1 MKQYAILKDAIR
13 NENFG
18 IVVKSDEATKFFG
31 FTEHGA
37 EWSKW
42 ANSVKSAESV
52 LPDGITV
59 GEFKTL
65 TEDILVKFD
74 IDSSDI
80 EVKSEVLTESRRFNK
95 FVESK
100 SLNSASKLVSISD
113 SPIRACGIHHQTA
126 INFKARLFRGEQTRG
141 ELALKSRFGQ
151 LAFNHEISRFNPR
164 PNSETKSIEFANIRK
179 KINSGAER
187 RFGQQIVKSINNS
200 ISEVKVQDD
209 WMKRRGK
216 VGINTS
222 EIIDFHEKGL
232 GRAIGRATSFGGRG
246 RGRGRGGMG
255 GNASRFIA
263 GVSDPG
269 KRRDVDGDGMI
280 FDGTWREMPDPTRFN
295 PNTRLPNRMPG
306 GGAQRPYRPG
316 QDTGAPAMVDDIPGK
331 ESDSLLREL
340 NDIDSDINPFN
351 GKPRQNKERAAAI
364 RQELRKR
371 GFSNRDIAKG
381 REERQRGFGG
391 LMVGQR
397 PLDEDTQRRLDEVFP
412 SRRGLASQRGDK
424 KPNVTPKDKPTEKPK
439 DPSKMTKEEI
449 DDLLYDLRT
458 DWKQRKRS
466 MEADLMEDMFYW
478 EDEEIAKRFMDE
490 YGMTKREA
498 MKEVDNWRDLYDE
511 YTQAQMDYDE
521 RRAELL
527 DAKEKAPFADDVE
540 ETGQEPPRGLASRT
554 AGRRSIVNRQGLL
567 LPEIPDFTPEDMEKF
582 RESAREAAARRAEV
596 VARQQGNKVPSGEE
610 VGDNIIDELLDR
622 ADGANDGITPLLEK
636 LKKNK
641 LSDDEKSDL
650 LEMLND
656 EFKNGDLAG
665 DQRLNKLI
673 KKIKKQK
680 QSDGGQGGP
689 DLQGLRDQ
697 FGSRGLSSR
706 QRRDIQKFGRAFS
719 PGTDPSNREVIDELL
734 ESAEGANDPITNKL
748 QKLKLWPR
756 LDDNEKADILED
768 LTNEYNNGELA
779 GDDRLKKL
787 IDDLSDSGNATI
799 FPDLSSSRY
808 DAGYTPE
815 AEREFLDS
823 VIEELSQDGGP
834 FESGFTNEDS
844 EALMN
849 AFREPGDSPRGLASR
864 RDSKPA
870 SAAKKIMSR
879 NFESSE
885 SGGAD
890 LDSGIRQVAQSLGMD
905 KEAEDKLSK
914 LIYDIAEPRTVSRPE
929 DSNESIDKITKDKTQ
944 REVLKA
950 AVDEF
955 TNLTNPERITSP
967 DAAKRIIRDAF
978 SSTQS
983 GGADLDS
990 GIRGVARGL
999 GLDFDAQNEL
1009 SSLVYDIAESKPRAV
1024 KKIDSL
1030 PDELTDDDAKS
1041 EILKES
1047 LREFSKLSS
1056 SAPSG
1061 LASRRNDVETYGTLP
1076 SSMGGRETDREKE
1089 MRELSESLRAETQRV
1104 MQQLDATGIRDE
1116 FVYGRNTSRQSE
1128 IADRV
1133 RRAVENMPDSARRQL
1148 NAVPQNMSSRRATA
1162 TTERAAAPRGLSSD
1176 RPKPKVK
1183 KKTSNAVPGVDAV
1196 DEKDGRFW
1204 STLTPEEQ
1212 QKAQAALENH
1222 KLEMEKKLKGRYATW
1237 WRGQVRGAQ
1246 KQGVRGGR
1254 FAPRDEDDSL
1264 NFGDI
1269 TEMQRQLDIAIANGT
1284 VSSVAVDKEGKPI
1297 INKDGTPK
1305 QSMAD
1310 VYQKEIDTL
1319 SVLLNM
1325 EKAKDYSKLEHLHP
1339 IQKKI
1344 VLEAIG
1350 KKGGDKEFKGGTK
1363 STYFGRGGGVTR
1375 TAADVTA
1382 AAEAAKDKKK
1392 GDAGTIKFR
1401 QRILRVNPERAR
1413 RRELRKNRVKN
1424 KPGRRGE
1431 ILDPTLAAK
1440 QKKLRAQARIRGIK
1454 SKFKGKRDAAK
1465 LTKQVEGQRAELHPL
1480 TFNQDGSITMTP
1492 AFPDMLAFLSGSLH
1506 ANKRKGEKAEQ
1517 RVFDRLLADLWENT
1531 GFAQKPILIR
1541 PEEIDELIKAGWQ
1554 PIVRGTGGE
1563 KVNSE
1568 GYVEQFL
1575 TSEGRFIPGQGAR
1588 AYGVGEY
1595 FTFPGE
1601 SRWDSGYTG
1610 GENAR
1615 HTILALV
1622 PPTANIV
1629 SQMELSSEVSK
1640 LKQHLDKVNARVG
1653 EVGGRDAAAAMSTP
1667 ELVKELREAV
1677 GDMSDDTRASQIIK
1691 GMIDML
1697 EEKDNAGEDTSQLR
1711 GQVVDGLDY
1720 MKRIVDHNDI
1730 GHVAPM
1736 LGVDGHEPGA
1746 DSGVF
1751 LLHNRGAVAA
1761 VQRPLTR
1768 KEGKELG
1775 QFKKSIW
1782 KSWGRDK
1789 VTSPMPESAPSAPS
1803 APKAPKASKPA
1814 TTKASSKVDVSGWK
1828 KIGGQRGSNPGGTF
1842 TDSAGVEHYIKT
1854 PSTPLH
1860 AENESLASTLY
1871 NMLGVNAAD
1880 VQVGDDNGQVKTVSK
1895 IVQGARSAT
1904 SSDKKQMQSAFVA
1917 DAWLGNWDAVLND
1930 NTLIDSSG
1938 KPVKIDVG
1946 GSMLFRAR
1954 GGAKGA
1960 QFGDTVGEIDT
1971 LRQRNSVYADITDA
1985 QIKEQVKALKS
1996 VSADMIKAQV
2006 KAILTDSAQATKLAD
2021 TLIARRQDLINRY
2034 G

>member
-31 FTEHGA
+31 FTEHGS

-59 GEFKTL
+59 GEFKSL

-74 IDSSDI
+74 IDSSEI

-113 SPIRACGIHHQTA
+113 SPISACGIHHQTA

-232 GRAIGRATSFGGRG
+232 GRAIGRAAFSGRG
-246 RGRGRGGMG
+246 RGRGMG
-255 GNASRFIA
+255 RDASRFIS
-263 GVSDPG
+263 GVLDPS
-269 KRRDVDGDGMI
+269 KRRDIDGDGMI

-316 QDTGAPAMVDDIPGK
+316 QDTGAPSTSLQDSFNPKNMTDEELIRALSVRPSGLIGDNVPGLFRP
-331 ESDSLLREL
+331 ESEFRAE
-340 NDIDSDINPFN
+340 
-351 GKPRQNKERAAAI
+351 ERAS
-364 RQELRKR
+364 RDFNERMRSELRNR
-371 GFSNRDIAKG
+371 GMSG
-381 REERQRGFGG
+381 REINNRTQLG
-391 LMVGQR
+391 LR
-397 PLDEDTQRRLDEVFP
+397 
-412 SRRGLASQRGDK
+412 SQRDNT
-424 KPNVTPKDKPTEKPK
+424 KPNATPTSKPKEKPK

-449 DDLLYDLRT
+449 DDLLYDLRE

-466 MEADLMEDMFYW
+466 MEADLGEDMFYW
-478 EDEEIAKRFMDE
+478 EDEEIAKRFMDD

-498 MKEVDNWRDLYDE
+498 AKAVDEYRDLYDE
-511 YTQAQMDYDE
+511 YTEAQMEYDE

-540 ETGQEPPRGLASRT
+540 ETGGEPQQMRGL
-554 AGRRSIVNRQGLL
+554 RSAK
-567 LPEIPDFTPEDMEKF
+567 D
-582 RESAREAAARRAEV
+582 
-596 VARQQGNKVPSGEE
+596 E

-641 LSDDEKSDL
+641 LSDNEKSDL

-665 DQRLNKLI
+665 DERLDKLI

-680 QSDGGQGGP
+680 QSDGGLVEP

-706 QRRDIQKFGRAFS
+706 QQRDIQKFGRAFS

-734 ESAEGANDPITNKL
+734 ESAEGANDPITDKL
-748 QKLKLWPR
+748 RKLKLWPR

-779 GDDRLKKL
+779 DDDRLKKL

-834 FESGFTNEDS
+834 FESGFTNEDA

-870 SAAKKIMSR
+870 STAKKIMSR

-929 DSNESIDKITKDKTQ
+929 TSDEAIDKITKDKTQ

-950 AVDEF
+950 AVNEF

-999 GLDFDAQNEL
+999 GLESDAQNEL
-1009 SSLVYDIAESKPRAV
+1009 SSLVYDIAQSKPKAI

-1041 EILKES
+1041 EILKEA
-1047 LREFSKLSS
+1047 LREFNKFTR

-1061 LASRRNDVETYGTLP
+1061 LASRRNDVETFGTLP

-1089 MRELSESLRAETQRV
+1089 LRKLSESLRDETQRV
-1104 MQQLDATGIRDE
+1104 MQQLDAAGIRDGQI
-1116 FVYGRNTSRQSE
+1116 GRNTSRQSE

-1133 RRAVENMPDSARRQL
+1133 RRAIENMPDSARRQL

-1162 TTERAAAPRGLSSD
+1162 TTERAAAPRGLASD

-1212 QKAQAALENH
+1212 QKAQAALEKH

-1269 TEMQRQLDIAIANGT
+1269 TEMQRQLDIAIANGS
-1284 VSSVAVDKEGKPI
+1284 VSSVAVDKEGKPK
-1297 INKDGTPK
+1297 INKDGTPA

-1339 IQKKI
+1339 IQKKV

-1350 KKGGDKEFKGGTK
+1350 KKGGDKEFKGSTK
-1363 STYFGRGGGVTR
+1363 SSYFGRAGGVTR
-1375 TAADVTA
+1375 TAADATA

-1413 RRELRKNRVKN
+1413 RRELRKNRISN

-1440 QKKLRAQARIRGIK
+1440 QKKLRAQAKIRGIK

-1506 ANKRKGEKAEQ
+1506 ANKKKGEKAEQ

-1531 GFAQKPILIR
+1531 GFAQKPVLIR

-1629 SQMELSSEVSK
+1629 SQSELGSEVRK
-1640 LKQHLDKVNARVG
+1640 LKDHLSKINERIG

-1677 GDMSDDTRASQIIK
+1677 GDASDDTRASQIIK

-1697 EEKDNAGEDTSQLR
+1697 EEKDNAGEDTAQLR

-1736 LGVDGHEPGA
+1736 LGVDGHEPDG

-1775 QFKKSIW
+1775 QFKKSLW

-1789 VTSPMPESAPSAPS
+1789 VTSPMPESAPAAPKTPK

-1814 TTKASSKVDVSGWK
+1814 TTNAYSKVDVSGWK
-1828 KIGGQRGSNPGGTF
+1828 KVGGQRGSNPGGTF

-1985 QIKEQVKALKS
+1985 QIREQVKALKS

>member
-74 IDSSDI
+74 IDSS
-80 EVKSEVLTESRRFNK
+80 EVEIKSEVLTESRRFNK

-100 SLNSASKLVSISD
+100 SLNSASRLVSISD
-113 SPIRACGIHHQTA
+113 TPLRACGVHNFTA
-126 INFKARLFRGEQTRG
+126 INFKARLFRGEQARG

-164 PNSETKSIEFANIRK
+164 PNSETKNIEFANIRK

-200 ISEVKVQDD
+200 ISEVRVEDD
-209 WMKRRGK
+209 WTKRRGK
-216 VGINTS
+216 VGINTA
-222 EIIDFHEKGL
+222 EIFEFHEKGL

-246 RGRGRGGMG
+246 RGMGRD
-255 GNASRFIA
+255 ASRFIS
-263 GVSDPG
+263 GVLDPS

-280 FDGTWREMPDPTRFN
+280 FDGTWREMPDPTRFK
-295 PNTRLPNRMPG
+295 PGARVPNRMPG
-306 GGAQRPYRPG
+306 VASQRPFRPG
-316 QDTGAPAMVDDIPGK
+316 QDTGAPSTSFADMFNPK
-331 ESDSLLREL
+331 NMSDEELLREL
-340 NDIDSDINPFN
+340 ERGSGGIGTGWGIDSF
-351 GKPRQNKERAAAI
+351 GRRTEEQRRAERTRLEDVRA
-364 RQELRKR
+364 ELRNR
-371 GFSNRDIAKG
+371 GMSG
-381 REERQRGFGG
+381 REINNRTQLG
-391 LMVGQR
+391 LR
-397 PLDEDTQRRLDEVFP
+397 
-412 SRRGLASQRGDK
+412 SQRGDK
-424 KPNVTPKDKPTEKPK
+424 KPNVTPKDKPK

-449 DDLLYDLRT
+449 DDLLYDLRE
-458 DWKQRKRS
+458 DWKQRKRT

-498 MKEVDNWRDLYDE
+498 AKAVDDWRDLYDE

-527 DAKEKAPFADDVE
+527 DAKEKAPFEDDVPE
-540 ETGQEPPRGLASRT
+540 SGQEPSRARGLASRRG
-554 AGRRSIVNRQGLL
+554 GRERQSIGNRRGQL
-567 LPEIPDFTPEDMEKF
+567 LPELPDFTDEDFEKM

-610 VGDNIIDELLDR
+610 FGDNIIDELLDR
-622 ADGANDGITPLLEK
+622 ADGANDGITPLLQK
-636 LKKNK
+636 LKKNN
-641 LSDDEKSDL
+641 LSDEEKSDL

-656 EFKNGDLAG
+656 EFNNGDLAG
-665 DQRLNKLI
+665 DERLDKLI
-673 KKIKKQK
+673 KKIKKKK
-680 QSDGGQGGP
+680 QSDSGLVEP
-689 DLQGLRDQ
+689 DLQGLREQ
-697 FGSRGLSSR
+697 FGSRGLGSSNEN
-706 QRRDIQKFGRAFS
+706 S
-719 PGTDPSNREVIDELL
+719 EVIDELL
-734 ESAEGANDPITNKL
+734 DSASGANDSITPKL
-748 QKLKLWPR
+748 QKLRIWPR
-756 LDDNEKADILED
+756 LDDNEKADIIEE

-779 GDDRLKKL
+779 DDPRLKKL
-787 IDDLSDSGNATI
+787 IDDLKG
-799 FPDLSSSRY
+799 
-808 DAGYTPE
+808 GG
-815 AEREFLDS
+815 
-823 VIEELSQDGGP
+823 DG
-834 FESGFTNEDS
+834 
-844 EALMN
+844 
-849 AFREPGDSPRGLASR
+849 PRGLASR
-864 RDSKPA
+864 RDRMPA
-870 SAAKKIMSR
+870 DVAKQIMSR
-879 NFESSE
+879 NYDSTEA
-885 SGGAD
+885 GGAD
-890 LDSGIRQVAQSLGMD
+890 LDSGIRQVSQWLGLD
-905 KEAEDKLSK
+905 EDAEDKLSK

-929 DSNESIDKITKDKTQ
+929 TSDESIDKITNNKTH

-950 AVDEF
+950 AVNEF

-967 DAAKRIIRDAF
+967 DAAKRIIRDGLN
-978 SSTQS
+978 STQS

-1009 SSLVYDIAESKPRAV
+1009 SSLVYDIAESKPRAIR
-1024 KKIDSL
+1024 KIDSL

-1041 EILKES
+1041 EILKEA
-1047 LREFSKLSS
+1047 LREFNKEMR

-1061 LASRRNDVETYGTLP
+1061 LASRR
-1076 SSMGGRETDREKE
+1076 SSGQVSFPRREGIDKNSPNYLDGRG
-1089 MRELSESLRAETQRV
+1089 MREAEERANRIRDSLGLRDLNERTQR
-1104 MQQLDATGIRDE
+1104 QLEAAGIRDGRI
-1116 FVYGRNTSRQSE
+1116 GRNTSRQSE
-1128 IADRV
+1128 IEDRV
-1133 RRAVENMPDSARRQL
+1133 RRAIENMPDSARRQR

-1162 TTERAAAPRGLSSD
+1162 TTERAAAPRGLASD

-1183 KKTSNAVPGVDAV
+1183 KKTSNAVPGVDAI

-1212 QKAQAALENH
+1212 QKAQAALEKH
-1222 KLEMEKKLKGRYATW
+1222 KLDMEKKLKERYASW
-1237 WRGQVRGAQ
+1237 WRGQVRGAL

-1269 TEMQRQLDIAIANGT
+1269 TEMQRQLDIAIANGS
-1284 VSSVAVDKEGKPI
+1284 VPSVAVDKDGKPKV
-1297 INKDGTPK
+1297 NKDGTLA
-1305 QSMAD
+1305 QSQAD

-1339 IQKKI
+1339 AQKRI

-1350 KKGGDKEFKGGTK
+1350 KKGGDKEFKGTTK
-1363 STYFGRGGGVTR
+1363 STYFGRAGGITR
-1375 TAADVTA
+1375 TAADLTE
-1382 AAEAAKDKKK
+1382 AEAVKDKKK
-1392 GDAGTIKFR
+1392 RDASTIKFR

-1413 RRELRKNRVKN
+1413 RRELRKNRVSN

-1465 LTKQVEGQRAELHPL
+1465 VTKQIEGQRSELHPL
-1480 TFNQDGSITMTP
+1480 TFNPDGSITMTP

-1506 ANKRKGEKAEQ
+1506 ANKKKGEKAEQ
-1517 RVFDRLLADLWENT
+1517 KVFDRLLADLWENT

-1541 PEEIDELIKAGWQ
+1541 PEEVDELIKAGWQ

-1629 SQMELSSEVSK
+1629 SQSELNGEVRK
-1640 LKQHLDKVNARVG
+1640 LKDHLDKISERVG
-1653 EVGGRDAAAAMSTP
+1653 ELGGRDGASKMGTP
-1667 ELVKELREAV
+1667 ELVKELREAA

-1691 GMIDML
+1691 GMLDLL
-1697 EEKDNAGEDTSQLR
+1697 EQKDNAGEDTSQLR

-1720 MKRIVDHNDI
+1720 MERLAKRNDI
-1730 GHVAPM
+1730 GHIAPL
-1736 LGVDGHEPGA
+1736 LGVDAHEPDG

-1775 QFKKSIW
+1775 QFKKSLW

-1789 VTSPMPESAPSAPS
+1789 VTSPMPESAPAAPKTPK

-1814 TTKASSKVDVSGWK
+1814 SPASSSGKVDVSGWTK
-1828 KIGGQRGSNPGGTF
+1828 VGGQRGSNAGGTF
-1842 TDSAGVEHYIKT
+1842 KDQSGVEHYVKT
-1854 PSTPLH
+1854 PDTPLH
-1860 AENESLASTLY
+1860 AENESLASAMYKLA
-1871 NMLGVNAAD
+1871 GVGAAD

-1895 IVQGARSAT
+1895 IVQGVRSAT
-1904 SSDKKQMQSAFVA
+1904 ARDKKAMQSAFVA
-1917 DAWLGNWDAVLND
+1917 DAWLANWDAVLNE

-1938 KPVKIDVG
+1938 NPVKIDVG

-1960 QFGDTVGEIDT
+1960 QFGNSVGEIDT

-1996 VSADMIKAQV
+1996 ITANQIKAQV
-2006 KAILTDSAQATKLAD
+2006 DAIISDSAQAKKLAD
-2021 TLIARRQDLINRY
+2021 TLIARRQDLIDRY

>member
-31 FTEHGA
+31 FTEHGT

-59 GEFKTL
+59 GEFKNL
-65 TEDILVKFD
+65 TEDILAKFD
-74 IDSSDI
+74 IDSTEV

-113 SPIRACGIHHQTA
+113 TRLSDCGVHNFTA
-126 INFKARLFRGEQTRG
+126 VNFKARLFRGEQVRG

-200 ISEVKVQDD
+200 ISEVKVEDD

-216 VGINTS
+216 VGVNTA
-222 EIIDFHEKGL
+222 EIIEFHEKGL
-232 GRAIGRATSFGGRG
+232 GRAIGRAIFGRRG
-246 RGRGRGGMG
+246 RGRGMG
-255 GNASRFIA
+255 GNASRFIS
-263 GVSDPG
+263 GVLDPS

-280 FDGTWREMPDPTRFN
+280 FDGTWREMPDPTRFKPGARVPN
-295 PNTRLPNRMPG
+295 RTPGMGGDIFNTRKPW
-306 GGAQRPYRPG
+306 RPG
-316 QDTGAPAMVDDIPGK
+316 QDTGAPAIVDDIPGM
-331 ESDSLLREL
+331 DDNSL
-340 NDIDSDINPFN
+340 IDEFNYLENRIYPIN
-351 GKPRQNKERAAAI
+351 GDVTTPRQDKERATAI
-364 RQELRKR
+364 RRELRKR
-371 GFSNRDIAKG
+371 GIRQRDIEARDPIAKMG
-381 REERQRGFGG
+381 ARLFGQEQSG
-391 LMVGQR
+391 LR
-397 PLDEDTQRRLDEVFP
+397 
-412 SRRGLASQRGDK
+412 SQRGDK
-424 KPNVTPKDKPTEKPK
+424 KPNVTPKDKPAEKPK

-527 DAKEKAPFADDVE
+527 DAKEKAPFEDDVE
-540 ETGQEPPRGLASRT
+540 EGGKEPQQMRGL
-554 AGRRSIVNRQGLL
+554 G
-567 LPEIPDFTPEDMEKF
+567 
-582 RESAREAAARRAEV
+582 SAKD
-596 VARQQGNKVPSGEE
+596 KVS
-610 VGDNIIDELLDR
+610 DNIIDELLDR

-641 LSDDEKSDL
+641 LSDDEKSNL

-656 EFKNGDLAG
+656 EFNNGDLAG
-665 DQRLNKLI
+665 DERLNKLI
-673 KKIKKQK
+673 KKIKKGPQD
-680 QSDGGQGGP
+680 QSGP
-689 DLQGLRDQ
+689 DLEGLRRQ
-697 FGSRGLSSR
+697 FGSRGLGSSNEN
-706 QRRDIQKFGRAFS
+706 S
-719 PGTDPSNREVIDELL
+719 EVIDELL
-734 ESAEGANDPITNKL
+734 ESASGANDSITPKL
-748 QKLKLWPR
+748 QKLKIWPR
-756 LDDNEKADILED
+756 LDDNEKADIIEE

-779 GDDRLKKL
+779 DDPRLKKL
-787 IDDLSDSGNATI
+787 IDDLKGGGSTSRG
-799 FPDLSSSRY
+799 LSS
-808 DAGYTPE
+808 
-815 AEREFLDS
+815 
-823 VIEELSQDGGP
+823 
-834 FESGFTNEDS
+834 
-844 EALMN
+844 
-849 AFREPGDSPRGLASR
+849 R
-864 RDSKPA
+864 RVRTVDD
-870 SAAKKIMSR
+870 AKKIMRDNFNSAQAGGADLDSGIRAVARGLGLDSDTEDQLSQLIYDGGPGDSLISEIDATDKEKSILREAVLEFAYLDGGAKRGPVSTSEDARQIMRDSFSSAQAGGADLDSGIRAVARGLGLPKDAEDKLSQLIYDGGPGDSLISEIARDKEER
-879 NFESSE
+879 NILKDAVLEFAYLDAGKERGPISENEAKKIIRDSFESAR

-890 LDSGIRQVAQSLGMD
+890 LDSGIRS
-905 KEAEDKLSK
+905 
-914 LIYDIAEPRTVSRPE
+914 
-929 DSNESIDKITKDKTQ
+929 
-944 REVLKA
+944 
-950 AVDEF
+950 
-955 TNLTNPERITSP
+955 
-967 DAAKRIIRDAF
+967 
-978 SSTQS
+978 
-983 GGADLDS
+983 
-990 GIRGVARGL
+990 VARGL
-999 GLDFDAQNEL
+999 GLPKDAEDKL
-1009 SSLVYDIAESKPRAV
+1009 SQLIYDGGPG
-1024 KKIDSL
+1024 DSL
-1030 PDELTDDDAKS
+1030 IGEIARDDEERD
-1041 EILKES
+1041 ILKEAVLEFARLDGGNDDIESANDARRIIRESFNSSMAGGADRDTGIRRIARS
-1047 LREFSKLSS
+1047 LGIRPADEEKLAEIVNETSGPGDS
-1056 SAPSG
+1056 TIMEITNDPDKRNILKEAILEQARLDAGERRG
-1061 LASRRNDVETYGTLP
+1061 LASRR
-1076 SSMGGRETDREKE
+1076 
-1089 MRELSESLRAETQRV
+1089 QR
-1104 MQQLDATGIRDE
+1104 
-1116 FVYGRNTSRQSE
+1116 
-1128 IADRV
+1128 
-1133 RRAVENMPDSARRQL
+1133 

-1162 TTERAAAPRGLSSD
+1162 TTERAAAPRGLASD

-1204 STLTPEEQ
+1204 STLTPEER
-1212 QKAQAALENH
+1212 QKAQAALEKH

-1319 SVLLNM
+1319 SLLLNM

-1363 STYFGRGGGVTR
+1363 SSYFGRGGGVTR

-1413 RRELRKNRVKN
+1413 RRELRKNRISN

-1440 QKKLRAQARIRGIK
+1440 QKKLRAQAKIRGIK
-1454 SKFKGKRDAAK
+1454 SKFKGKRDAAQV
-1465 LTKQVEGQRAELHPL
+1465 TKQIEGQRAELHPL
-1480 TFNQDGSITMTP
+1480 TFNPDGSIKMTP

-1506 ANKRKGEKAEQ
+1506 ANKKKGEKAEQ
-1517 RVFDRLLADLWENT
+1517 KVFDRLLADLWENT

-1629 SQMELSSEVSK
+1629 SQSELSGEVRK
-1640 LKQHLDKVNARVG
+1640 LKDHLNKISERVG

-1697 EEKDNAGEDTSQLR
+1697 EEKDNAGEDTAQLR

-1720 MKRIVDHNDI
+1720 MKRIADHNDI

-1736 LGVDGHEPGA
+1736 LGVDGHEPDG

-1775 QFKKSIW
+1775 QFKKSLW

-1789 VTSPMPESAPSAPS
+1789 VTSPMPESAPAASKAPK

-1814 TTKASSKVDVSGWK
+1814 TTNAYSKVDVSGWK
-1828 KIGGQRGSNPGGTF
+1828 KVGGQRGSNPGGTF
-1842 TDSAGVEHYIKT
+1842 ADSAGVEHYIKT

-1871 NMLGVNAAD
+1871 NLVGVNAAD

-1985 QIKEQVKALKS
+1985 QIREQVKALKS

>member
-1 MKQYAILKDAIR
+1 MKQYAILKDAVR
-13 NENFG
+13 NEHFG
-18 IVVKSDEATKFFG
+18 IVVKSGDALRFFG
-31 FTEHGA
+31 LTEHGT

-59 GEFKTL
+59 SEFSTL

-74 IDSSDI
+74 IDSSEV

-100 SLNSASKLVSISD
+100 SLSSASKLVSISD
-113 SPIRACGIHHQTA
+113 TRLSDCGVHNFTA
-126 INFKARLFRGEQTRG
+126 VNFKARLFRGEQAKS
-141 ELALKSRFGQ
+141 ELALKTRFGQ

-164 PNSETKSIEFANIRK
+164 PNSATKNIEFANIRK

-200 ISEVKVQDD
+200 ISEVKVEDD
-209 WMKRRGK
+209 WTKRRAKIGTK
-216 VGINTS
+216 TAGVF
-222 EIIDFHEKGL
+222 EFHEKGL

-246 RGRGRGGMG
+246 RGRGGMG

-263 GVSDPG
+263 GVMDPG

-280 FDGTWREMPDPTRFN
+280 FDGTWREMPDPTRFK
-295 PNTRLPNRMPG
+295 PGARVPNRMPG

-316 QDTGAPAMVDDIPGK
+316 QDTGAPSTSLQDMFNPKNMTDEELIRALSVKPSGRIGDNVPGLFRP
-331 ESDSLLREL
+331 ESEFRAA
-340 NDIDSDINPFN
+340 
-351 GKPRQNKERAAAI
+351 ERAS
-364 RQELRKR
+364 RDFNEQMRSELRNR
-371 GFSNRDIAKG
+371 GMSG
-381 REERQRGFGG
+381 REINQQTQLG
-391 LMVGQR
+391 LR
-397 PLDEDTQRRLDEVFP
+397 
-412 SRRGLASQRGDK
+412 SQRGDK

-466 MEADLMEDMFYW
+466 MEADLGEDMFYW
-478 EDEEIAKRFMDE
+478 EDEEIAKRFMDD

-498 MKEVDNWRDLYDE
+498 AKAVDEYRDLYDE

-527 DAKEKAPFADDVE
+527 DAKEKAPFEDDAPE
-540 ETGQEPPRGLASRT
+540 SGQEPSRARGLASRRG
-554 AGRRSIVNRQGLL
+554 GRERESMGNRRGQL
-567 LPEIPDFTPEDMEKF
+567 LPEIPEPTDEEFEKM

-610 VGDNIIDELLDR
+610 VGDNIIEELLDR
-622 ADGANDGITPLLEK
+622 ADGANDGITPLLQK

-641 LSDDEKSDL
+641 LSDDEKSNL

-656 EFKNGDLAG
+656 EFNNGDLAG
-665 DQRLNKLI
+665 DERLNKLI
-673 KKIKKQK
+673 KKIKKGPQD
-680 QSDGGQGGP
+680 QSGP
-689 DLQGLRDQ
+689 DLEGLRRQ

-706 QRRDIQKFGRAFS
+706 QQRDIQNFGRAFS
-719 PGTDPSNREVIDELL
+719 PGTDPDNQEVIDELL
-734 ESAEGANDPITNKL
+734 DSASGANDSITPKL
-748 QKLKLWPR
+748 QKLKIWPR
-756 LDDNEKADILED
+756 LDDKEKSDIIEE

-787 IDDLSDSGNATI
+787 IDDLADSGNASI

-849 AFREPGDSPRGLASR
+849 AFRETDDAPRGLASR
-864 RDSKPA
+864 RGSKPA
-870 SAAKKIMSR
+870 STAKKIMSR
-879 NFESSE
+879 NYESTE
-885 SGGAD
+885 AGGAD

-929 DSNESIDKITKDKTQ
+929 TSGESIDKITKDKTQ

-967 DAAKRIIRDAF
+967 DAAKRIIRDGF
-978 SSTQS
+978 NSTQS

-999 GLDFDAQNEL
+999 GLDYDAQNEL
-1009 SSLVYDIAESKPRAV
+1009 SSLVYDIAQSKPKAA

-1047 LREFSKLSS
+1047 LREFYKEMR
-1056 SAPSG
+1056 SAPRG
-1061 LASRRNDVETYGTLP
+1061 LSSRRNDVETYGTLP

-1089 MRELSESLRAETQRV
+1089 MRKLSESLRAETQRV
-1104 MQQLDATGIRDE
+1104 MQQLDAAGMRDGRI
-1116 FVYGRNTSRQSE
+1116 GRNTSRQSE
-1128 IADRV
+1128 INDRV
-1133 RRAVENMPDSARRQL
+1133 RRASENMPDSARRQR
-1148 NAVPQNMSSRRATA
+1148 NAVPQNMSSRRAAA
-1162 TTERAAAPRGLSSD
+1162 TTERAAAPRGLASD

-1183 KKTSNAVPGVDAV
+1183 KKTSGVVPGVDAV
-1196 DEKDGRFW
+1196 SEDDGRFW
-1204 STLTPEEQ
+1204 ETLTPE
-1212 QKAQAALENH
+1212 QKKIVQETLTNSKKELE
-1222 KLEMEKKLKGRYATW
+1222 KVLKGRYQTW
-1237 WRGQVRGAQ
+1237 WNAQVRGAR
-1246 KQGVRGGR
+1246 KQGIRGGT
-1254 FAPRDEDDSL
+1254 FAPRPPDDAL

-1269 TEMQRQLDIAIANGT
+1269 TEMQRQLDIAISTGK
-1284 VSSVAVDKEGKPI
+1284 VESVALDENGKPK

-1305 QSMAD
+1305 QSRAEAL
-1310 VYQKEIDTL
+1310 QKEIDAL
-1319 SVLLNM
+1319 SVVLNM
-1325 EKAKDYSKLEHLHP
+1325 EKAKDFSKLEHLHP
-1339 IQKKI
+1339 AQKGKI
-1344 VLEAIG
+1344 LEAI
-1350 KKGGDKEFKGGTK
+1350 KTRGDSKFKAGTR
-1363 STYFGRGGGVTR
+1363 STFFGRAGGITKTVDDVTR
-1375 TAADVTA
+1375 ATED
-1382 AAEAAKDKKK
+1382 AKKNANVDKR
-1392 GDAGTIKFR
+1392 TIKFR
-1401 QRILRVNPERAR
+1401 ERILRVNPERAR
-1413 RRELRKNRVKN
+1413 RRELRKNRVSN

-1440 QKKLRAQARIRGIK
+1440 QKKLRAQAKIRGIK
-1454 SKFKGKRDAAK
+1454 SKFKGKRDAAQV
-1465 LTKQVEGQRAELHPL
+1465 TKQIEGQRAELHPL
-1480 TFNQDGSITMTP
+1480 TFNPDGSITMTP
-1492 AFPDMLAFLSGSLH
+1492 DFPDMIAFLSGSLH
-1506 ANKRKGEKAEQ
+1506 ANKKKGEKADQ
-1517 RVFDRLLADLWENT
+1517 KVFDRLLADLWENT

-1601 SRWDSGYTG
+1601 SRWDGGYTG
-1610 GENAR
+1610 GENDK

-1629 SQMELSSEVSK
+1629 SQSELSSEVRK
-1640 LKQHLDKVNARVG
+1640 LQDHLKKISERVG
-1653 EVGGRDAAAAMSTP
+1653 EVGGRDSAAAMSTP

-1691 GMIDML
+1691 GMLDLL
-1697 EEKDNAGEDTSQLR
+1697 EQKDNAGEDTSQLR

-1720 MKRIVDHNDI
+1720 MKRIADHNDI
-1730 GHVAPM
+1730 GHVAPL
-1736 LGVDGHEPGA
+1736 LGVDGHEPDGE
-1746 DSGVF
+1746 SGVF

-1775 QFKKSIW
+1775 QFKKSLW

-1789 VTSPMPESAPSAPS
+1789 VTSPTPESAPA
-1803 APKAPKASKPA
+1803 APKAPKAPKAPRAAKPA
-1814 TTKASSKVDVSGWK
+1814 PTNAYSKVDVSGWK
-1828 KIGGQRGSNPGGTF
+1828 KTGGQRGSNPGGTF

-1854 PSTPLH
+1854 PDTPLH
-1860 AENESLASTLY
+1860 AENEALASTLY
-1871 NMLGVNAAD
+1871 KMVGVNAAD
-1880 VQVGDDNGQVKTVSK
+1880 VQVGDDGGQAKTVSK
-1895 IVQGARSAT
+1895 IVQGTRSAT

-1917 DAWLGNWDAVLND
+1917 DAWLSNWDAVLND

-2021 TLIARRQDLINRY
+2021 TLIARRQDLINRF